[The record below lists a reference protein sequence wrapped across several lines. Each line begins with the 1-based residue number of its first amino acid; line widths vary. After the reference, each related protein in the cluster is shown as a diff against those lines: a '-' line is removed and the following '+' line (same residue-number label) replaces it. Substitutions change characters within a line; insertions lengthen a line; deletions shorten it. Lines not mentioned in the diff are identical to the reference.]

1 MYSYWPY
8 REKTT
13 AIHFPINADTGLH
26 QVHYTWAGAAAL
38 EALCLVF
45 PTVNFALIDSDCVP
59 TSLFEIA
66 ELVNLMTDKA
76 SRAEAMQHNTMAS
89 SSQCPPAVLLTTEA
103 KAELNAGLI
112 IVTGHIPTCTADVD
126 MDQATPDAC
135 MPLTAAPGSSSSDAP
150 APKAR
155 RIAHS
160 ANRRSAD
167 EWVTALYN
175 SRASFLATTAVPE
188 DPAEAIRGGLVLT
201 PLLGCKAR
209 TPLDWTHAW
218 AMLGEWAGIIAFPIP
233 EQAEWPRHGDGRYLR
248 PDFVERT
255 PPFLTWARPIFEQGA
270 LSPMS
275 VFPADFPILC
285 LPGDKLFQSKEL
297 DNGYSL
303 PPIVHAFHGS
313 KVGLGHQLQQWQSKG
328 LQPLAVSLI
337 GVDEAPPL
345 WTHPTGCDFV
355 RGSKIVAKPHVSQ
368 KRSLTKTQVLLLQS
382 LWTPVEA
389 PNCNNDHTPW
399 PKTCQTACVF
409 CGQQASL
416 QLPTAQILPLLEAL
430 QQRLGIDPSNAELAI
445 NEVLA
450 SHADPKYTDWK
461 IIVMDNTTWQ
471 LNDADPGSLDVQC
484 TGLGGGELDEEWDV
498 LLACKKEAHVYGPS
512 LSKQDDWNARAGT
525 IAGTAHTQEYLL
537 LHIAMFPIGA
547 HTWCRVL
554 GVPYADQV
562 QAQII
567 SRAMK
572 LLRFCPITPA
582 HRKPP
587 WPGYTHG
594 LRLFTKLLVAHPLV
608 GVCLP
613 PEIRPV
619 DYLRLTGYMVGSI
632 FIRGHSAGSYA
643 GMVWETILSEFPD
656 IEGKT
661 VLAAIALPPSLLTA
675 HSLSQLRQ
683 VHLIH
688 HADDRL
694 CVWNPSNQDT
704 KLLKQRGFAITHI
717 TGWRAYL
724 GTAQHSYSHWTRVA
738 LPEGRPDMA
747 QLEGTPGVLP
757 FEVYSQ
763 APLRLISWCSF
774 ELPKTAK
781 RLLRELAIMCE
792 LPETTTQALVAV
804 HNSAVQTE
812 QEATQYLASL
822 ATVTIASRA
831 KLLTYTTMVQ
841 HFLGTLQ
848 LPMAVYMLDYCLP
861 MLSPNEGYNEAGLT
875 MQSAGPIRQPWQPIT
890 FEFLFKGSEFGHWKV
905 KGGQDA
911 FAFRHPSLGK
921 TEVFSLL
928 ESDAHHHK
936 VSPIGTGRLV
946 AMVGTTDAPADDGR
960 DLEILFG
967 LVLAIT
973 PRTSKSKDELP
984 ASRIHRQCN
993 PRFIEVAFL
1002 SGPAIEFFAQEQFL
1016 ALQDWYVASGQRLE
1030 PIDAT
1035 VHGQKGPLPGTFFLH
1050 TMWMFGCTKP
1060 TREVT
1065 AVAQTPPCRY
1075 HLGLGI
1081 YNVQTAVEGMDGNK
1095 RSHFLHLC
1103 GQLLRL
1109 VLIPCHVEGEPHPW
1123 TRTTALSFAA
1133 ELDGHVLGT
1142 LCAVTMALLTNR
1154 LDLCIQGLFGAG
1166 KSKSMAILILALI
1179 EIDATDSLKIL
1190 FICKENSGTRS
1201 FADLLLWLDPPSG
1214 VFGRIGRLVGDQE
1227 RNKSSYSHTKFDIHP
1242 RERRQMLSKC
1252 QLILATGGTVAQDLT
1267 MQWSTM
1273 SGFMQELSLMVI
1285 DEGQQYGTDREIA
1298 VISLLKQQPL
1308 VLWTGDSEQTPGG
1321 IDRAARNAKRSRQL
1335 LLSKK
1340 HGLRSD
1346 RHYYMPAN
1354 LADAMI
1360 RLLDGSSNEGLATLS
1375 QILRRGQHT
1384 LGQLWT
1390 SQLSPQDTDD
1400 LRAANAVLPGLRT
1413 QFEAAQPHVQRHSS
1427 TCRTAGRHD
1436 GQLPTIP
1443 GTPCLDLAACRDPPT
1458 YGW

>member
-1 MYSYWPY
+1 
-8 REKTT
+8 
-13 AIHFPINADTGLH
+13 
-26 QVHYTWAGAAAL
+26 
-38 EALCLVF
+38 
-45 PTVNFALIDSDCVP
+45 
-59 TSLFEIA
+59 
-66 ELVNLMTDKA
+66 
-76 SRAEAMQHNTMAS
+76 
-89 SSQCPPAVLLTTEA
+89 
-103 KAELNAGLI
+103 
-112 IVTGHIPTCTADVD
+112 
-126 MDQATPDAC
+126 
-135 MPLTAAPGSSSSDAP
+135 
-150 APKAR
+150 
-155 RIAHS
+155 
-160 ANRRSAD
+160 
-167 EWVTALYN
+167 
-175 SRASFLATTAVPE
+175 
-188 DPAEAIRGGLVLT
+188 
-201 PLLGCKAR
+201 
-209 TPLDWTHAW
+209 
-218 AMLGEWAGIIAFPIP
+218 
-233 EQAEWPRHGDGRYLR
+233 
-248 PDFVERT
+248 
-255 PPFLTWARPIFEQGA
+255 
-270 LSPMS
+270 
-275 VFPADFPILC
+275 
-285 LPGDKLFQSKEL
+285 
-297 DNGYSL
+297 
-303 PPIVHAFHGS
+303 
-313 KVGLGHQLQQWQSKG
+313 
-328 LQPLAVSLI
+328 
-337 GVDEAPPL
+337 
-345 WTHPTGCDFV
+345 
-355 RGSKIVAKPHVSQ
+355 
-368 KRSLTKTQVLLLQS
+368 
-382 LWTPVEA
+382 
-389 PNCNNDHTPW
+389 
-399 PKTCQTACVF
+399 
-409 CGQQASL
+409 
-416 QLPTAQILPLLEAL
+416 
-430 QQRLGIDPSNAELAI
+430 
-445 NEVLA
+445 
-450 SHADPKYTDWK
+450 
-461 IIVMDNTTWQ
+461 
-471 LNDADPGSLDVQC
+471 
-484 TGLGGGELDEEWDV
+484 
-498 LLACKKEAHVYGPS
+498 
-512 LSKQDDWNARAGT
+512 
-525 IAGTAHTQEYLL
+525 
-537 LHIAMFPIGA
+537 
-547 HTWCRVL
+547 
-554 GVPYADQV
+554 
-562 QAQII
+562 
-567 SRAMK
+567 MK
-572 LLRFCPITPA
+572 LL
-582 HRKPP
+582 
-587 WPGYTHG
+587 
-594 LRLFTKLLVAHPLV
+594 
-608 GVCLP
+608 
-613 PEIRPV
+613 
-619 DYLRLTGYMVGSI
+619 
-632 FIRGHSAGSYA
+632 
-643 GMVWETILSEFPD
+643 
-656 IEGKT
+656 
-661 VLAAIALPPSLLTA
+661 
-675 HSLSQLRQ
+675 Q
-683 VHLIH
+683 
-688 HADDRL
+688 
-694 CVWNPSNQDT
+694 
-704 KLLKQRGFAITHI
+704 QRGFAITHI

-747 QLEGTPGVLP
+747 QLEGIPGVLP

-774 ELPKTAK
+774 ELPKAAK
-781 RLLRELAIMCE
+781 RLLRELALMCE
-792 LPETTTQALVAV
+792 LPETTTQALINHIAV
-804 HNSAVQTE
+804 HNSEVQTE

-841 HFLGTLQ
+841 QFLGTLQ
-848 LPMAVYMLDYCLP
+848 LPMAVYMLDYYLP
-861 MLSPNEGYNEAGLT
+861 MLSPNEGHNETGLT

-890 FEFLFKGSEFGHWKV
+890 FEFLFKGSEFGHSKV

-911 FAFRHPSLGK
+911 FAFRHPSLGR

-946 AMVGTTDAPADDGR
+946 AMVGTADAPADDGR
-960 DLEILFG
+960 DLQILFG

-993 PRFIEVAFL
+993 PRFIEIAFL

-1035 VHGQKGPLPGTFFLH
+1035 VQGQQSPLPGTFFLH

-1273 SGFMQELSLMVI
+1273 SGFMQELSLVVI

-1346 RHYYMPAN
+1346 RNYYMPAN

-1384 LGQLWT
+1384 LG
-1390 SQLSPQDTDD
+1390 
-1400 LRAANAVLPGLRT
+1400 PGI
-1413 QFEAAQPHVQRHSS
+1413 VGS
-1427 TCRTAGRHD
+1427 
-1436 GQLPTIP
+1436 
-1443 GTPCLDLAACRDPPT
+1443 
-1458 YGW
+1458 